1 MTKRLKNGWLF
12 MTERRAS
19 FTFTIGS
26 IMYGV
31 FHILNP
37 SFMANVRIYEPLD
50 IVFQM
55 VGGKLLGTL
64 FVVLGMLKL
73 FGIIKDIVYLKLPLY
88 FCLMFLWVL
97 LSVTLFISFLLGNIN
112 SMWICTSMVALLSTN
127 IVNVYSRGDVLG

>member
-1 MTKRLKNGWLF
+1 MTRLKNGWLF
-12 MTERRAS
+12 ITERRAS

-37 SFMANVRIYEPLD
+37 SFMANAKIYEPLD

-55 VGGKLLGTL
+55 IGGRLLGTL

-88 FCLMFLWVL
+88 FCLLFLWTL

-112 SMWICTSMVALLSTN
+112 SMWICTSMVALLSTS
-127 IVNVYSRGDVLG
+127 IVNNHSWGDVVG